1 MTVNLDFSLGF
12 RFGVVEQ
19 TIFRL
24 VLNGVT
30 SSRQISELLWVF
42 SDAVLANA
50 IKELVNHQV
59 ISADLASQ
67 RLSLSDAVVAII
79 ETCLA
84 NSYELNMPESLVDR
98 MPDGRL
104 LVTDT
109 KTKEAILAQL
119 LPDTKLGFLAKA
131 LDFTLCQRGELDGQ

>member
-131 LDFTLCQRGELDGQ
+131 LDFTLCKRGELDGQ